1 MKTIKLIIVLF
12 LLTTLV
18 GCSKDVQ
25 EEVKYEKLEY
35 STVEDLFQYV
45 TVSSVSYQ
53 DINNIAYTIREDD
66 VLDEYQELA
75 YEVSYSEY
83 NKGEK
88 IMIWL
93 AYYYAET
100 EQYCDEVTIYPRFP
114 CNIDGVEVAG
124 DLYTHLPAIIIHDAN
139 EMVEKDGKFI
149 FSPIKVYP
157 VEKTETLLQAI
168 DNAYIISQGEGTP
181 GYEEAMNWSYEV
193 AVSNGS
199 SKKIDT
205 FKDGYLDEIVKYEP
219 QLQEMQGKDIDWL
232 VEHYDEYSEVFDKI
246 ESALDI
252 LD

>member
-1 MKTIKLIIVLF
+1 MKTIKLIIALF

-35 STVEDLFQYV
+35 SNVEDLFQYV

-66 VLDEYQELA
+66 ILDEYQELA

-83 NKGEK
+83 DKGEK

-93 AYYYAET
+93 AYYYAEI

-114 CNIDGVEVAG
+114 CNIGGVEVVS
-124 DLYTHLPAIIIHDAN
+124 DIYFHLPAIIIHDAN
-139 EMVEKDGKFI
+139 EMVKKDGKFI
-149 FSPIKVYP
+149 YSPIKVYS
-157 VEKTETLLQAI
+157 VKETEVFSQAI

-181 GYEEAMNWSYEV
+181 GYDEAMNWSYEL

-199 SKKIDT
+199 
-205 FKDGYLDEIVKYEP
+205 YLTYSGFTESYSSFCVDNYEN
-219 QLQEMQGKDIDWL
+219 LREMQGKDIDWL
-232 VEHYDEYSEVFDKI
+232 VENYDEYSDVLGTINRNLIIID
-246 ESALDI
+246 
-252 LD
+252 